1 MQYGDIWVYKSN
13 YKKDYYT
20 CFGVHEDSYDLI
32 ETFAGEIYNYD
43 KETFV
48 LLADWLIIVQ
58 SVLRKPQFVMLV
70 FLLER
75 VNRVLFRFSDFL
87 ILLTVRLI

>member
-1 MQYGDIWVYKSN
+1 MQYGDIWVYRST

-43 KETFV
+43 KETFERSK
-48 LLADWLIIVQ
+48 LAGDWIFIC
-58 SVLRKPQFVMLV
+58 SI
-70 FLLER
+70 ER
-75 VNRVLFRFSDFL
+75 
-87 ILLTVRLI
+87 